1 MDDLPICDSWIISG
15 NRPVSA
21 TRYDDGFLDAD
32 VGICNRDHGR
42 TPSRK
47 LGHL

>member
-21 TRYDDGFLDAD
+21 TRYDDGFLDNNE
-32 VGICNRDHGR
+32 GIKEMHHGR
-42 TPSRK
+42 TPFDS
-47 LGHL
+47 